1 MHQNQ
6 ALHQGVLS
14 APTARTLRAEPR
26 PYARSFRDQKHS
38 AKTCTIEP
46 CRNGFL
52 NFNFTPMVKDIP
64 EELRNRK
71 KTEQDFFNSVENL
84 CKLYGI
90 CMDRYDSAPY
100 PQNIAITFNALN
112 EKLGAIDQEIALNL
126 MAWEDKTTCL
136 VTVKKYDTGMTL
148 FYLPVEPLYRLL
160 QDRQR
165 KPTAELLLSVCA
177 YLYQTAGVSYHTEDS
192 SYLSYIYNMVEEWNL
207 EPECFEQEGE
217 QEIFLSE
224 ITYIRKSGEELLGKI
239 GNPRHLKALKKRCD
253 RFQPMGETEEKLKDI
268 ADRVCTLMFDY
279 PDRSIMNSIYNGAF
293 ASDSDA
299 DGLIT
304 ADQYISFFWSSSD
317 CLYDQL
323 MDSVNAELNEIGSID
338 EPVSVQFFDTPQ
350 PAISHDLSFESRFFD
365 LLHDI
370 SDNLNSFE
378 YEKHY
383 TTTEQ
388 DLSAV

>member
-6 ALHQGVLS
+6 TLHQGVLS
-14 APTARTLRAEPR
+14 APTARTFRAEPR

-46 CRNGFL
+46 CGNGFL
-52 NFNFTPMVKDIP
+52 NFAFTPMVKDIP

-148 FYLPVEPLYRLL
+148 FYLPVEPLHRLL

-165 KPTAELLLSVCA
+165 KPTAELLLSVCS
-177 YLYQTAGVSYHTEDS
+177 YLYLTAGVSYHAEDS
-192 SYLSYIYNMVEEWNL
+192 SYLSYIYSMVEEWNL

-217 QEIFLSE
+217 QEIFLNE
-224 ITYIRKSGEELLGKI
+224 ISYIRKSGEELLCKI
-239 GNPRHLKALKKRCD
+239 SDPRHLKALKKRCD
-253 RFQPMGETEEKLKDI
+253 RFQPIGEAEEKLKDI
-268 ADRVCTLMFDY
+268 AERVCRLMLDY
-279 PDRSIMNSIYNGAF
+279 PDRSIMDSIYSGAF
-293 ASDSDA
+293 APDSDG

-350 PAISHDLSFESRFFD
+350 AAISHDLSFERCFFD

-378 YEKHY
+378 YEKHH
-383 TTTEQ
+383 TIIEQ
-388 DLSAV
+388 DLSAA